1 MNIFF
6 STLKILR
13 LFYSFR
19 IFAKNIGKKLIVK
32 ILRNFYNL
40 FTLWLFLRI
49 YFYGHLKKFQLLET
63 TFELFWKNL
72 EFCNEKESKNINF
85 IWRQKKIES
94 KIAFKKILWFQSHP
108 KLMILLRFAKIKK
121 KIKTGLLNA
130 I

>member
-1 MNIFF
+1 MATFWLKNEHFF

-19 IFAKNIGKKLIVK
+19 FFAKNIGKKLIVK

-85 IWRQKKIES
+85 IRRQKKDLIKNCIQKDSMISKSS
-94 KIAFKKILWFQSHP
+94 KIDD
-108 KLMILLRFAKIKK
+108 FAKICK
-121 KIKTGLLNA
+121 N
-130 I
+130 

>member
-49 YFYGHLKKFQLLET
+49 YFYGHLKNFNCWKLRLNC
-63 TFELFWKNL
+63 FE
-72 EFCNEKESKNINF
+72 
-85 IWRQKKIES
+85 
-94 KIAFKKILWFQSHP
+94 KILNFAMKKNQRILISLEDRK
-108 KLMILLRFAKIKK
+108 KLNQKLHSKRFYDFKVIQ
-121 KIKTGLLNA
+121 N
-130 I
+130 

>member
-1 MNIFF
+1 MATFWLKNEHFF

-85 IWRQKKIES
+85 IRRQKKDLIKNCIQKDSMISKSS
-94 KIAFKKILWFQSHP
+94 KIDD
-108 KLMILLRFAKIKK
+108 FAKICK
-121 KIKTGLLNA
+121 N
-130 I
+130 

>member
-85 IWRQKKIES
+85 IWRQKKNWIKNCIQKDSMISKSS
-94 KIAFKKILWFQSHP
+94 KIDD
-108 KLMILLRFAKIKK
+108 FAKICK
-121 KIKTGLLNA
+121 N
-130 I
+130 